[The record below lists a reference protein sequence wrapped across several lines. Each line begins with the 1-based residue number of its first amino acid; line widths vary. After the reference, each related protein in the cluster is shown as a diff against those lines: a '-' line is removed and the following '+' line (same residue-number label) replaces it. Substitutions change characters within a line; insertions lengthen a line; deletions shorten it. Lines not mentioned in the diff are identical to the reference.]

1 MNLRAVILGFWLLVP
16 VFSAF
21 GQETI
26 QSSPLENE
34 SKVKEINSKVNREVF
49 DAAKYPALTAVGR
62 INFIGQQWCTIV
74 LVSEDVAVTAGHCFL
89 KANFKF
95 DLKKDFEPVW
105 TSVNFKPNGIN
116 RIEGVSV
123 KRVLSAKMNPDYAI
137 VRLNKKIP
145 ESLIKPL
152 KISNP
157 TFDEIRANE
166 TRLGCA
172 AFNGDKE
179 LGSGGLLMTISRNI
193 KIIPETS
200 SNKRID
206 ANCFSTYGGS
216 GGLFFSEKY
225 DLDKNAV
232 EYDFLGI
239 IWGLTDEKLNEKGE
253 LVKVEDVVTSITPVS
268 AFYEELTAILEKIK
282 DEKNGKNRIE
292 NKANGSER

>member
-1 MNLRAVILGFWLLVP
+1 MKLRAVIFGFCLLVLT
-16 VFSAF
+16 FSAF

-26 QSSPLENE
+26 QSSPLEND
-34 SKVKEINSKVNREVF
+34 SKAKENNFKVNREIF
-49 DAAKYPALTAVGR
+49 DIAKYPALTAVGR

-74 LVSEDVAVTAGHCFL
+74 LVSEDIAVTAGHCFL

-95 DLKKDFEPVW
+95 NLKKDFEPVW
-105 TSVNFKPNGIN
+105 TSVNFKPNGKN
-116 RIEGVSV
+116 RIENVSV
-123 KRVLSAKMNPDYAI
+123 RRVLKAKMNPDYAI
-137 VRLNKKIP
+137 VQLNKKIP

-157 TFDEIRANE
+157 TLDEIRSNEAN
-166 TRLGCA
+166 LGCA
-172 AFNGDKE
+172 AFNGDRE

-225 DLDKNAV
+225 DLDKQVV

-282 DEKNGKNRIE
+282 DKKNGKKRAE